1 MRTPEWEVREIISIS
16 THLKWTNPTTL
27 ASEGKPQ
34 VLSLRE
40 VGRWGDREEKAGR
53 EREEGGIGKQ
63 AF

>member
-1 MRTPEWEVREIISIS
+1 MRTPEWEVWGIISIS
-16 THLKWTNPTTL
+16 TYLKWTNPTTL
-27 ASEGKPQ
+27 TSEVNPW

-53 EREEGGIGKQ
+53 EREEGEFGKQ